1 MAELAD
7 EELGSLVPSK
17 VVKQDDQVV
26 QQKVG
31 YYRDE
36 RGYKH
41 WGVIPLQNQQTRVT
55 SELPERGPRSSDPRA
70 WGAE

>member
-7 EELGSLVPSK
+7 EELGSIVPSK
-17 VVKQDDQVV
+17 VIKQDEQVV

-41 WGVIPLQNQQTRVT
+41 WGVIPIQNPQVNIQ
-55 SELPERGPRSSDPRA
+55 SEFPERGPRSSDPRK